1 MAFLTT
7 ANEARGH
14 FYLYFVKKTHNEEAS
29 NARLGEI
36 KYCRYRERVE
46 NIYIEQSQILNQIYL
61 QEISM
66 NLKFCT
72 ARAGSCPVTFKEN
85 FLSKVLTAVEL

>member
-1 MAFLTT
+1 MQ
-7 ANEARGH
+7 
-14 FYLYFVKKTHNEEAS
+14 S
-29 NARLGEI
+29 SGEM
-36 KYCRYRERVE
+36 KYCRYRERGE
-46 NIYIEQSQILNQIYL
+46 NIYVQQSQILNQIYF

-85 FLSKVLTAVEL
+85 FLSKVLNWDFQVMHLPEEMFAKKHAVRLRL

>member
-1 MAFLTT
+1 MQSS
-7 ANEARGH
+7 
-14 FYLYFVKKTHNEEAS
+14 EEM
-29 NARLGEI
+29 
-36 KYCRYRERVE
+36 KYCRYRERGE
-46 NIYIEQSQILNQIYL
+46 NIYVQQSQILNQIYF

-85 FLSKVLTAVEL
+85 FLSKVLTAVELGLSGHAFA